1 MTMAKLEVFRP
12 IEILH
17 TEQTQDAGTWHVYAE
32 NLRHLALD
40 ALRAENARLFSCGLA
55 MPQVV
60 AKLWLV
66 NTQLTEL
73 GIAPRW
79 RDAPT
84 TSRQDGPETE
94 MKYLPI
100 VGMVR
105 RLTDRAKLRQLL
117 RWIDLSWLRHEL
129 GPGHSIQNLHW
140 AYAFSAPDCGPI
152 FATII
157 TAKEGMH
164 AKPNKIILDE
174 LGVPT
179 TMHVA
184 LNGFQTQA
192 VRDGLKNLE
201 RWLGGPIRALVE
213 GQSSRRTHALSEDQ
227 VRDRL
232 RDIRVIEM
240 ANGSPTM
247 AAQIRRWMEGLTV
260 DGKPPVSP
268 PGMFKRRQTLAAQIA
283 PLRRRKAWNSLR
295 GD

>member
-1 MTMAKLEVFRP
+1 VAKLEVFSP
-12 IEILH
+12 VEILQA
-17 TEQTQDAGTWHVYAE
+17 EQAQDPDKWRAYAE
-32 NLRHLALD
+32 DLKHLAPD
-40 ALRAENARLFSCGLA
+40 ALRAENARLFGCGLA

-66 NTQLTEL
+66 NIQFTEL

-84 TSRQDGPETE
+84 NNRQDGPEVE
-94 MKYLPI
+94 EKFLPV
-100 VGMVR
+100 VGTVR
-105 RLTDRAKLRQLL
+105 RLTDQAKHRQLL

-129 GPGHSIQNLHW
+129 GPGHTIQNMRW
-140 AYAFSAPDCGPI
+140 AYAFSTPDYGPI
-152 FATII
+152 FATIT

-164 AKPNKIILDE
+164 AKPNRLVLDD

-192 VRDGLKNLE
+192 VRDSLKNLE
-201 RWLGGPIRALVE
+201 KWLGGSIAALVE
-213 GQSSRRTHALSEDQ
+213 GQGSRRTHALTDDQ
-227 VRDRL
+227 VRDRF

-240 ANGSPTM
+240 ADGAPTV
-247 AAQIRRWMEGLTV
+247 AALIRRWMQGFKA

-268 PGMFKRRQTLAAQIA
+268 AAMVKRRQTLAAQLA
-283 PLRRRKAWNSLR
+283 PLRRRKAWKSLR